1 MSKTDNIDHYEI
13 LYENEKGV
21 RYGVFRSTDLD
32 ALGQAY
38 ARMLQFENMFRTFP
52 NASCHL
58 ILTRDYNYD
67 PDCGSFS
74 IGSVIGGAAEHKW
87 DILVDDIIHDLGTRR
102 LERPSSSN
110 LISNGDTA
118 SA

>member
-1 MSKTDNIDHYEI
+1 MSKTDNTDHYEI

-58 ILTRDYNYD
+58 ILTQDYNYD
-67 PDCGSFS
+67 PDCGSFFHRF
-74 IGSVIGGAAEHKW
+74 GH
-87 DILVDDIIHDLGTRR
+87 RR
-102 LERPSSSN
+102 RRRTQVGHPS
-110 LISNGDTA
+110 G
-118 SA
+118 